1 MSAGVQADSHQQHST
16 QMGGGL
22 VGLLATATGL
32 CVANLYYGQPLL
44 DAIAHGLHTSPS
56 TAALLVTLTQVGY
69 AAGLLFL
76 LPLGDLVNR
85 AKFVP
90 LMSLA
95 TAVSLGVMAIATSTP
110 LFLAAAAAAGAGA
123 STAQVLIPFATEL
136 APVQHRGRVVG
147 TLSMGLLLGSVL
159 ARTVAGYLADL
170 AGWRTV
176 YGVAAVAMALLA
188 LVLRLRM
195 PVVAPTVRLGYGAL
209 LVSTVRIVA
218 SEPALRVRMLIGG
231 LSFAGF
237 SVLWTALT
245 MLLSGPPYHYSVG
258 TIGLFGL
265 LGAIGSLA
273 ARLVGMLADRGHGSL
288 MTTLSCL
295 VLALSWVV
303 LFFGSHRIAPVIIG
317 AATFT
322 LAVQA
327 LQVTNQS
334 RIYQLATDAPSRV
347 NSAYMTAYFVGGA
360 VGSGLTSAAYG
371 AGAWTGVCVLG
382 LALGVCTV
390 IAWALGRRADRRRPA
405 HIPPRR
411 RPSLPA

>member
-1 MSAGVQADSHQQHST
+1 MSFGVQADSCRQHST
-16 QMGGGL
+16 QMGRGL

-44 DAIAHGLHTSPS
+44 DAIARGLHTSPS
-56 TAALLVTLTQVGY
+56 TAALLITLTQVGY
-69 AAGLLFL
+69 AVGLLFL

-85 AKFVP
+85 ATFVP

-95 TAVSLGVMAIATSTP
+95 TAVALGVMAIATATP
-110 LFLAAAAAAGAGA
+110 LFLAAAAAAGVGA

-136 APVQHRGRVVG
+136 APADHRGRVVG

-176 YGVAAVAMALLA
+176 YGTAAVAMALIA

-195 PVVAPTVRLGYGAL
+195 PVVAPTVRLSYGAL

-237 SVLWTALT
+237 SVLYTALT

-273 ARLVGMLADRGHGSL
+273 ARPVGTLADRGRGSL
-288 MTTLSCL
+288 VTTLSCL
-295 VLALSWVV
+295 LLALSWVV
-303 LFFGSHRIAPVIIG
+303 LFFGSRHIAPVIIG
-317 AATFT
+317 GATFT
-322 LAVQA
+322 LAVQG

-360 VGSGLTSAAYG
+360 IGSGLTSAAYG

-382 LALGVCTV
+382 LALGVSTV
-390 IAWALGRRADRRRPA
+390 IAWAFGRRADRRRPA
-405 HIPPRR
+405 HVPPR
-411 RPSLPA
+411 RPSLPT